1 MLSLLPF
8 IFLKQSNS
16 MVVDRLVLTMCPAKI
31 DLGGKDKHVYHLV
44 FYTDCV
50 FNFLSHAISV
60 CVCECVCAR
69 AHQGIGESII

>member
-50 FNFLSHAISV
+50 FNFLSHAVRERERECV
-60 CVCECVCAR
+60 CVCSC
-69 AHQGIGESII
+69 